1 MPLTAS
7 LAETVPTERLQ
18 GSTPVD
24 TTNRSQFLLLQT
36 LVVIVLCYQ
45 LLYSLHTLLSFNTQL
60 FVALGLL
67 LLVLALMLFPDHV
80 WETNWFVGTLVLG
93 DTAMTS
99 FIIYLS
105 GDAGSD
111 LYLTYF
117 LILFLASS
125 TQTLKQH
132 IVLSVILSAGY
143 GLVLYFGASETYVG
157 LEGKLLRIPVLLIM
171 ATFYGASAEMVR
183 KERRQKADL
192 IDHITAL
199 KQAEEER
206 ERLIRQLQDALAKIK
221 TLCGLLPICSLCKKI
236 RDDKGYWNQIESYLR
251 QHSSADFSHG
261 ICPECTTKLFP
272 NYESASPMPTDEIP
286 PA

>member
-1 MPLTAS
+1 MALTAS
-7 LAETVPTERLQ
+7 LAETVPTERPQ
-18 GSTPVD
+18 GSTPVS

-45 LLYSLHTLLSFNTQL
+45 LLYGLHTLLSFNTQL
-60 FVALGLL
+60 FVVLGLW

-105 GDAGSD
+105 GDAWSD

-117 LILFLASS
+117 LIIFLAAS

-132 IVLSVILSAGY
+132 IVLSVILCAGY

-157 LEGKLLRIPVLLIM
+157 LEGKLLRIPALLIM
-171 ATFYGASAEMVR
+171 AAFYGASAEMVR
-183 KERRQKADL
+183 KERRQKAGL

-206 ERLIRQLQDALAKIK
+206 ERLILQLQDALANIK
-221 TLCGLLPICSLCKKI
+221 TLRGLLPICSLCKKI
-236 RDDKGYWNQIESYLR
+236 RDDKGYWNQIESYVR

-272 NYESASPMPTDEIP
+272 NHESESPMPTDGTA